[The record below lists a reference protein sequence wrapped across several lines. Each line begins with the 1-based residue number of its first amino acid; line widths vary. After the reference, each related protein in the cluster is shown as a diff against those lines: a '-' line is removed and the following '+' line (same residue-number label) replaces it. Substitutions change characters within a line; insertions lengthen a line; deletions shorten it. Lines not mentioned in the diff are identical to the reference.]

1 MPYFA
6 QLPLSCYFAVIKFRG
21 KSGLNY
27 QYVLQRLLSAIV
39 VVLGVTIVVFIIVQ
53 VVPGDPARVMLGPYA
68 SDEAVLGLRER
79 LGLDRPIPEQYLLW
93 LGRAVRGDLGQSLL
107 NGQEVSALLAGRIG
121 PSFELAMVSLAIALA
136 IAFPIGLISALKPGS
151 GIDVVTTLFS
161 QIGVSVPTFWMGILL
176 VIVVSLNLGWLPP
189 SGYTPIT
196 EDPWDW
202 LAHIILPAFTA
213 GFVSASI
220 QTRFIRSA
228 MLDVLNANYVQTA
241 RAKGLA
247 ERAVVLNH
255 ALRNALINIVTIIG
269 LQVTAL
275 FSGIVIVEVVFSWP
289 GLGRLALNAV
299 EERDYP
305 LLQGAVLVVAIMV
318 TMVNLFVDLLYFLL
332 DPRIEYV

>member
-1 MPYFA
+1 M
-6 QLPLSCYFAVIKFRG
+6 
-21 KSGLNY
+21 NY
-27 QYVLQRLLSAIV
+27 QYVLQRLLLALI
-39 VVLGVTIVVFIIVQ
+39 VVLGVTFVVFMIMQI
-53 VVPGDPARVMLGPYA
+53 VPGDPARVVLGPYA
-68 SDEAVLGLRER
+68 NDESVAGLRER
-79 LGLDRPIPEQYLLW
+79 LGLNRPFLVQYVAW
-93 LGRAVRGDLGQSLL
+93 LGGAVKGDFGQSLL
-107 NGQEVSALLAGRIG
+107 NGQEVAPQLWGRIG
-121 PSFELAMVSLAIALA
+121 PSFELAMVSLAIGLA
-136 IAFPIGLISALKPGS
+136 IAFPIGMISALKPGS
-151 GIDVVTTLFS
+151 MIDVVATLFS

-176 VIVVSLNLGWLPP
+176 VIVVSLNMGLLPP
-189 SGYTPIT
+189 SGYTPIA
-196 EDPWDW
+196 EDPGDW

-228 MLDVLNANYVQTA
+228 MLDVLNANYIQTA

-255 ALRNALINIVTIIG
+255 AFRNALINIVTIIG
-269 LQVTAL
+269 LQITAL

-305 LLQGAVLVVAIMV
+305 LLQGAVFVVAVMV
-318 TMVNLFVDLLYFLL
+318 TIVNLLVDLLYFLL